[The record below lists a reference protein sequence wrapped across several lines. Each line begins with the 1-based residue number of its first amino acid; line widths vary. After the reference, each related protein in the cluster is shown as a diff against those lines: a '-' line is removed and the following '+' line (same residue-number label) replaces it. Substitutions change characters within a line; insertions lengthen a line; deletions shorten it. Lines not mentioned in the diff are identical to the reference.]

1 MSNKKLIDYLNEFK
15 AELQDMFDEFDHEMS
30 NNENDVLY
38 HESYNMIGEPLEE
51 AINNVD
57 TLISDID
64 DGKYDGYVGEG
75 EFYVDGEEYGGE
87 A

>member
-15 AELQDMFDEFDHEMS
+15 AELQEMFDEFDHELS
-30 NNENDVLY
+30 NSENDEQY
-38 HESYNMIGEPLEE
+38 TDAYRMIGEPLEE

-64 DGKYDGYVGEG
+64 DGKYDGYIDDGD
-75 EFYVDGEEYGGE
+75 FYANDEEYGGE
-87 A
+87 S

>member
-1 MSNKKLIDYLNEFK
+1 MS
-15 AELQDMFDEFDHEMS
+15 S
-30 NNENDVLY
+30 SENDVLY
-38 HESYNMIGEPLEE
+38 HEAYNEVGELLETAIG
-51 AINNVD
+51 NVD
-57 TLISDID
+57 ALISDID